1 MRNSRTKGF
10 TLIELIIVIAI
21 IGILAAIL
29 IPAMLGYLR
38 NSRIS
43 RANANAK
50 TAHTA
55 VATVL
60 ADAATV
66 VGVALPAGVHISI
79 NEPIVLGNIDAQW
92 AAAPGIFDVE
102 WAEYVG
108 EAWAGFANV
117 TFNGAAF
124 AAMES
129 EWSETGGAGGFFYAG
144 LAAPAPNPSAQQ
156 QKNDIKNNAGRP
168 ITGCYPL
175 N

>member
-1 MRNSRTKGF
+1 MRNSKSKGF

-29 IPAMLGYLR
+29 VPAMLGYLR

-66 VGVALPAGVHISI
+66 VGATPGAGPINIPMGPLDLTNVDETWGTTFDIS
-79 NEPIVLGNIDAQW
+79 
-92 AAAPGIFDVE
+92 
-102 WAEYVG
+102 WAEFVG
-108 EAWAGFANV
+108 ESWAGEAMV
-117 TFNGAAF
+117 TINAAAF

-129 EWSETGGAGGFFYAG
+129 EWCEDGTYYYAG
-144 LAAPAPNPSAQQ
+144 NGAPNPTAQV
-156 QKNDIKNNAGRP
+156 QKDNIKNNVTP
-168 ITGCYPL
+168 TVTGCYPL
-175 N
+175 AS